1 MLPRHIEHFTKGLK
15 HPEEKTR
22 YKSAL
27 LEIISDNEALVTVT
41 EGRFHEVKRLFE
53 CVGNEVLE
61 LERLYI
67 GQLRLDEDLEE
78 GEYREMSDEDIELV
92 FTPYK
97 DFKN

>member
-1 MLPRHIEHFTKGLK
+1 MLFR
-15 HPEEKTR
+15 
-22 YKSAL
+22 S
-27 LEIISDNEALVTVT
+27 
-41 EGRFHEVKRLFE
+41 
-53 CVGNEVLE
+53 VLE